1 MKAWLLWAGLLLL
14 LTLSIRLLADYQ
26 QQNRLVDMKMAP
38 AVLEHIDSEAAA
50 NDTPLPVDDW
60 RGKTGLPSVTEN
72 QLLEYLHLKLGES
85 DDDPSAL
92 QAEDLVYLGAFEQD
106 EGVVRYWLLPH
117 GYSILYG
124 TVTLAGGDTPAFGVA
139 STPPSDEGALATEDS
154 DGGDAMGGVPME
166 PDDDEERS
174 DLLP

>member
-1 MKAWLLWAGLLLL
+1 MKSWLLWAGLLLI

-26 QQNRLVDMKMAP
+26 QESHLVGMKVAP

-50 NDTPLPVDDW
+50 DESPLPADDW
-60 RGKTGLPSVTEN
+60 RGKTGLSSAIEN
-72 QLLEYLHLKLGES
+72 QLLQYLHLKLGES

-92 QAEDLVYLGAFEQD
+92 QPEDMVYLGAFEQD

-117 GYSILYG
+117 GYSFLYG
-124 TVTLAGGDTPAFGVA
+124 TVSLAGGDTPVFGVA
-139 STPPSDEGALATEDS
+139 STPPSDGGSFSSA
-154 DGGDAMGGVPME
+154 GGDEGVGVDGVPME

>member
-1 MKAWLLWAGLLLL
+1 MKAWIMWAGLLLL

-26 QQNRLVDMKMAP
+26 QQHRLMDMKVAP
-38 AVLEHIDSEAAA
+38 AVLEHIDSEAA
-50 NDTPLPVDDW
+50 DETPRPADDW
-60 RGKTGLPSVTEN
+60 RGKTGLSSATEE

-92 QAEDLVYLGAFEQD
+92 QAEDLIYLGAFEQD
-106 EGVVRYWLLPH
+106 EGIVRYWLLPH

-139 STPPSDEGALATEDS
+139 STPPTDQTSISESSEDEGQ
-154 DGGDAMGGVPME
+154 PME
-166 PDDDEERS
+166 PDLATDDEEEAL
-174 DLLP
+174 DAFP

>member
-1 MKAWLLWAGLLLL
+1 MKAWIMWAGLLLL

-26 QQNRLVDMKMAP
+26 QQHRLAEMKVAP
-38 AVLEHIDSEAAA
+38 AVLDHIDSEAADETQRPA
-50 NDTPLPVDDW
+50 DDW
-60 RGKTGLPSVTEN
+60 RGKTGLPSATEE
-72 QLLEYLHLKLGES
+72 QLLDYLHLKLGES

-139 STPPSDEGALATEDS
+139 STPPTDQDAMSESSEDEGQ
-154 DGGDAMGGVPME
+154 PME

-174 DLLP
+174 DLVP

>member
-1 MKAWLLWAGLLLL
+1 MKAWIMWAGLLLL

-26 QQNRLVDMKMAP
+26 QQHRLMDMKVAP
-38 AVLEHIDSEAAA
+38 AVLEHIDSEAA
-50 NDTPLPVDDW
+50 DETPRPADDW
-60 RGKTGLPSVTEN
+60 RGKTGLPSATEE

-92 QAEDLVYLGAFEQD
+92 QAEDLIYLGAFEQD
-106 EGVVRYWLLPH
+106 EGIVRYWLLPH

-139 STPPSDEGALATEDS
+139 STPPTDQTSISESSEDEGQ
-154 DGGDAMGGVPME
+154 PME
-166 PDDDEERS
+166 PDLATDDEEEAL
-174 DLLP
+174 DAFP

>member
-1 MKAWLLWAGLLLL
+1 MKAWIMWAGLLLL

-26 QQNRLVDMKMAP
+26 QQHRLMDMKVAP
-38 AVLEHIDSEAAA
+38 AVLDHIDSEAADETLRPA
-50 NDTPLPVDDW
+50 DDW
-60 RGKTGLPSVTEN
+60 RGKTGLTSATEE
-72 QLLEYLHLKLGES
+72 QLLDYLHLKLGES

-92 QAEDLVYLGAFEQD
+92 QAEDLIYLGAFEQD

-124 TVTLAGGDTPAFGVA
+124 TVTLAGGDTPVFGVA
-139 STPPSDEGALATEDS
+139 STPPTDQDAMSESSEDEGQ
-154 DGGDAMGGVPME
+154 PME
-166 PDDDEERS
+166 PDDDEEHS

>member
-1 MKAWLLWAGLLLL
+1 MKSWLLWAGLLLL
-14 LTLSIRLLADYQ
+14 LTLGIRLLADYQ
-26 QQNRLVDMKMAP
+26 QQHRLADMKVAP
-38 AVLEHIDSEAAA
+38 AVLDHMDSPEAD
-50 NDTPLPVDDW
+50 DTPRQADDW
-60 RGKTGLPSVTEN
+60 RGKTGLPSATEN
-72 QLLEYLHLKLGES
+72 QLLDYLHLKLGES

-139 STPPSDEGALATEDS
+139 STPPTDQDAMSESSGDEGQ
-154 DGGDAMGGVPME
+154 PME
-166 PDDDEERS
+166 PDLATDDVEEAQ
-174 DLLP
+174 DTFP

>member
-1 MKAWLLWAGLLLL
+1 MKSWLLWAGLLLI

-26 QQNRLVDMKMAP
+26 QQSHLVGMKVAP
-38 AVLEHIDSEAAA
+38 AVLEHIDNEAAA
-50 NDTPLPVDDW
+50 DESPLPADDW
-60 RGKTGLPSVTEN
+60 RGKTGLPSATEE
-72 QLLEYLHLKLGES
+72 QLLDYLHLKLGES

-139 STPPSDEGALATEDS
+139 STPPTDQDAMSESPEDEGQ
-154 DGGDAMGGVPME
+154 PME

>member
-1 MKAWLLWAGLLLL
+1 MKSWLLWVGLLLL

-26 QQNRLVDMKMAP
+26 QQNRLVDMKVAP

-50 NDTPLPVDDW
+50 DDTPRPADDW
-60 RGKTGLPSVTEN
+60 RGKTGLSSATEQ

-106 EGVVRYWLLPH
+106 EGVVRYWLLPR

-139 STPPSDEGALATEDS
+139 STPPTDQDAMSEPSGDEGQ
-154 DGGDAMGGVPME
+154 PME
-166 PDDDEERS
+166 PDLATDDEEEAQ
-174 DLLP
+174 DTFP